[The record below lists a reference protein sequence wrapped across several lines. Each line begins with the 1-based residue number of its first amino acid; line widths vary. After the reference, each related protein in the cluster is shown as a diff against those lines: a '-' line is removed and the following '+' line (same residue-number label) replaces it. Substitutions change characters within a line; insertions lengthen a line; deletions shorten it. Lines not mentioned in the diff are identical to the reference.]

1 MRIFDNDYVITFL
14 RDNGYPPSYNDG
26 TLAWLRAYYNTTSGT
41 LPDLMRRYIK
51 DVGGD
56 QLLIP
61 TSGNTELL
69 ANIFINTNTFPTAEL
84 TQQFLQ
90 IIQAGL
96 FTNTSTF
103 YSPTVALAASG
114 SSFLLMEDGFSILM
128 EDGFLIELEAA

>member
-1 MRIFDNDYVITFL
+1 MKIFDNDYVINFL

-51 DVGGD
+51 DVGYE
-56 QLLIP
+56 LHIP
-61 TSGNTELL
+61 TSGNIELL
-69 ANIFINTNTFPTAEL
+69 ATIFINTNTFPTAEL
-84 TQQFLQ
+84 TQQFMQ

-96 FTNTSTF
+96 YTNTSTF
-103 YSPTVALAASG
+103 YSPTIALDAPT
-114 SSFLLMEDGFSILM
+114 SSFLLMEDGFSILL

>member
-1 MRIFDNDYVITFL
+1 MRIFDNDYVINFL

-26 TLAWLRAYYNTTSGT
+26 MLAWLRAYYDTTSGT

-51 DVGGD
+51 DVGYE
-56 QLLIP
+56 LHIP
-61 TSGNTELL
+61 TSGNIELL
-69 ANIFINTNTFPTAEL
+69 ATIYSNPNTFFIPEL
-84 TQQFLQ
+84 TQQFIQ

-96 FTNTSTF
+96 YTNTSTF
-103 YSPTVALAASG
+103 FSPTIALAASG

>member
-1 MRIFDNDYVITFL
+1 MRIFDNDYVINFL

-26 TLAWLRAYYNTTSGT
+26 MLAWLRAYYSVTSGT

-61 TSGNTELL
+61 TSGNIELL
-69 ANIFINTNTFPTAEL
+69 ATIYISTNTFPTAVL
-84 TQQFLQ
+84 TQQFIQ

-96 FTNTSTF
+96 YTNTSTF
-103 YSPTVALAASG
+103 YSPTIALAASG
-114 SSFLLMEDGFSILM
+114 SSFLLMEDSFSILM